1 MNQFL
6 RYIII
11 YGIGLAACFV
21 VRANEMDSLLN
32 VIGRMPQ
39 DTTRLEFIYQQMSM
53 RKNMND
59 GGWAR
64 ILLEEAKKQ
73 KNLTYEGYARFL
85 LLRYYYLND
94 TDSMGYCLE
103 ESEPV
108 FLQTGLYERLFRAKG
123 WYIYALTRSGRQDE
137 VLSYVRQLKKQ
148 AEQLAYPA
156 GEEIADQALANFY
169 IATGL
174 HNEGVHLY
182 EEILEKMEQE
192 NAPLVKRYNI
202 VRQLINV
209 SEQVSTRIRYLQ
221 VLKTYIDRC
230 RAEGIERLDQE
241 TPLYILEYVYY
252 RTFAVEY
259 IDLHMQGESNTLSKV
274 LPYLRK
280 AQEIALKYKQTHYE
294 RELQGVYAQY
304 YVLAGR
310 TSEAVAL
317 YDSLANLHTRLGRV
331 NYLESMLGTK
341 GQVFH
346 YVGRYKEAAD
356 AYKRQVVL
364 KDSLMRLNFREDLAR
379 MNARHQMD
387 KLQLENQKME
397 MEAIKTHAEM
407 TFLWG
412 GLAVLA
418 LICCLLGYM
427 VYVVHRFSRQL
438 KATKEKAEESDRLKS
453 AFLANMNHEIR
464 TPLNAIIGFSDILVE
479 EEDPAAR
486 QEYARII
493 HSNNELLQRLVND
506 VLDISKIES
515 NTVEFVYAE
524 VNLPCLMKEIYTTIS
539 LHIPEGVELILDPCL
554 DVDFYTDRSRLTQ
567 ILTNFLTNAAK
578 HTKKGYICFGYEVID
593 ENIQFYVKDT
603 GEGIPEDQWER
614 IFSRFVKLTEWT
626 QGVGL
631 GLAISKALV
640 TKMNGRISI
649 SSEVGKGSAFY
660 VVFPLKS

>member
-1 MNQFL
+1 MKQFF
-6 RYIII
+6 RSIII
-11 YGIGLAACFV
+11 YCIGCISCLV
-21 VRANEMDSLLN
+21 IRANERDSLLN
-32 VIGRMPQ
+32 LVGRMPQ

-64 ILLEEAKKQ
+64 VLLQEAKKQ
-73 KNLTYEGYARFL
+73 KNLTYEAYARFL

-108 FLQTGLYERLFRAKG
+108 FLQTGSYERLFRAKG
-123 WYIYALTRSGRQDE
+123 WYIYALTRNGRSDE
-137 VLSYVRQLKKQ
+137 VLSYVRRLKKQ
-148 AEQLAYPA
+148 AEQLQYSA
-156 GEEIADQALANFY
+156 GLEIADQALANFY
-169 IATGL
+169 VATGL
-174 HNEGVHLY
+174 HNEGARLY
-182 EEILEKMEQE
+182 EETLEKMEEE

-202 VRQLINV
+202 LRQLINI
-209 SEQVSTRIRYLQ
+209 SDQASTRIRYLQ
-221 VLKTYIDRC
+221 MLKTYIDRC
-230 RAEGIERLDQE
+230 REEGIERLDQE

-259 IDLHMQGESNTLSKV
+259 LDLHMQGESNTLSKV
-274 LPYLRK
+274 LPNLQK

-310 TSEAVAL
+310 TSEANAL
-317 YDSLANLHTRLGRV
+317 YDSLAKLYTRLGRV
-331 NYLESMLGTK
+331 NYLETMLGDK
-341 GQVFH
+341 GRAFH

-412 GLAVLA
+412 SLAVLA

-464 TPLNAIIGFSDILVE
+464 TPLNAIIGFSDILIE
-479 EEDPAAR
+479 EEDPTAR
-486 QEYARII
+486 HEYAQII

-524 VNLPCLMKEIYTTIS
+524 ANLPCLMKEIYGTIS
-539 LHIPEGVELILDPCL
+539 LHMPEGVELILDPCL
-554 DVDFYTDRSRLTQ
+554 DVDFYTDRNRLTQ
-567 ILTNFLTNAAK
+567 ILTNFLTNATK

-631 GLAISKALV
+631 GLAISKALA
-640 TKMNGRISI
+640 TKMNGRITI

-660 VVFPLKS
+660 VSFPLKS